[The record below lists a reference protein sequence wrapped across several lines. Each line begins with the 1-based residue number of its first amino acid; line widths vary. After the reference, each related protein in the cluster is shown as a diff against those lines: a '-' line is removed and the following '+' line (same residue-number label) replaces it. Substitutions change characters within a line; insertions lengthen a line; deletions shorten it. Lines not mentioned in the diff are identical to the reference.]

1 MKHLKEALNDIITIH
16 FTVRNSLPLTIGKMQ
31 VVENQP
37 YVYGSIKSKLHFVIA
52 TKDTKIN
59 IVATCVI
66 TIIPRVRVGYET
78 VDSKRGT

>member
-16 FTVRNSLPLTIGKMQ
+16 FTVRNSLPITIGCKMQ
-31 VVENQP
+31 VVKNQLC
-37 YVYGSIKSKLHFVIA
+37 VFFFCNSNQK
-52 TKDTKIN
+52 TQN

>member
-1 MKHLKEALNDIITIH
+1 
-16 FTVRNSLPLTIGKMQ
+16 MQ
-31 VVENQP
+31 VVKNQLC
-37 YVYGSIKSKLHFVIA
+37 VFFFCNSNQK
-52 TKDTKIN
+52 TQN